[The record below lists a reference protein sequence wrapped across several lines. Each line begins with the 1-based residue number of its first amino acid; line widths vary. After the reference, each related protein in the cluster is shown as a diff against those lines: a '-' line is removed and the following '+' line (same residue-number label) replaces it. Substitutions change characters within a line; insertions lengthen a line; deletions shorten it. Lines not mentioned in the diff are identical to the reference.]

1 MKNIERIRKLF
12 ADGDVTAAT
21 NSEIRRVTGIEPHQ
35 QVYQLTARLVEDG
48 FLTFSISGRQKVFYL
63 VQGQEDLPVIDKN
76 SAVSAQL
83 PNSISDT
90 NTQVEK
96 LVRIG
101 FEYVGEW
108 LLENKTVKHHLSK
121 HNSTKKIVY
130 AFATEGRILYIG
142 KSVRSLS
149 QRLNGYS
156 TPGPTQSTNIKN
168 HQNITKLLGEGKRVE
183 IYVFAP
189 SEDEI
194 IYRGIQLN
202 LAAGLED
209 SLITRPLHSIGMSDL
224 FT

>member
-130 AFATEGRILYIG
+130 AFATQGRILYIG
-142 KSVRSLS
+142 KSVRSVS

-209 SLITRPLHSIGMSDL
+209 SLITKFQPIWNTAGK
-224 FT
+224 T